1 MKQAEG
7 RGRAGRRAVSRPAT
21 DALVMREVRRFMATT
36 AEELV
41 QLLDS
46 ARALRRKLER
56 SAEYRRAS
64 ALSRA
69 GRENECNAVPAYD
82 LAGTLEV
89 LLEEDLENMV
99 TYLRAGARTTRRA
112 RRTARGHSRRKS
124 AGPPSP
130 A

>member
-1 MKQAEG
+1 M
-7 RGRAGRRAVSRPAT
+7 SRPAAT

-36 AEELV
+36 AEELG

-56 SAEYRRAS
+56 TAEYRRAM

-69 GRENECNAVPAYD
+69 RREAECNAVPAYD
-82 LAGTLEV
+82 LAGTLGV

-99 TYLRAGARTTRRA
+99 TYLRDGARTTRRTRLA
-112 RRTARGHSRRKS
+112 ARGRRS
-124 AGPPSP
+124 AGS
-130 A
+130 